1 MEYFY
6 FNDKRWPIKV
16 TRETTEVTPYT
27 FQPDMTMWETTS
39 IHQFFSQIDPEGEF
53 NIADVG
59 AQSGSYTLLAKY
71 LPKSTFY
78 SFEPFKKSYKCLLDN
93 IELNGLKN
101 VSTFEVALSNV
112 SGSSVLNTSTGHNGL
127 HTLGGTPMRFDDVVP
142 VEIQTRTLDEFFHDV
157 DRPLHFMKID
167 TEGWEFH
174 VLEGGRKTLEKY
186 KPVIQMEWVPV
197 NMKQCGVSEHDLSE
211 LMRTLGYREA
221 SARGEEKLYTP
232 ILL

>member
-1 MEYFY
+1 MEYYY

-16 TRETTEVTPYT
+16 TRETMEVTPYT
-27 FQPDMTMWETTS
+27 FQPNMTMWETPS

-59 AQSGSYTLLAKY
+59 AQSGSYTLFGKY
-71 LPKSTFY
+71 LPKSTFF
-78 SFEPFKKSYKCLLDN
+78 SFEPFKESYKCLLDN

-101 VSTFEVALSNV
+101 VQTFNVALSNV
-112 SGSSVLNTSTGHNGL
+112 SGSTTLNTSKSHNGL
-127 HTLGGTPMRFDDVVP
+127 HTLGDTPMRFDDVVP
-142 VEIQTRTLDEFFHDV
+142 VQIETKTLDEYFYDV

-186 KPVIQMEWVPV
+186 KPIIQMEWVPV
-197 NMKQCGVSEHDLSE
+197 NMQQCSVNEEE
-211 LMRTLGYREA
+211 LKEFMKSLGYTEV
-221 SARGEEKLYTP
+221 SMRGEEKLFR
-232 ILL
+232 

>member
-112 SGSSVLNTSTGHNGL
+112 SGSSVLNTSAGHNGL

>member
-1 MEYFY
+1 MEYYY

-16 TRETTEVTPYT
+16 TRETMEVTPYT
-27 FQPDMTMWETTS
+27 FQPNMTMWETPS

-59 AQSGSYTLLAKY
+59 AQSGSYTLFGKY
-71 LPKSTFY
+71 LPKSTFF
-78 SFEPFKKSYKCLLDN
+78 SFEPFKESYKCLLDN

-101 VSTFEVALSNV
+101 VQTFNVALSNV
-112 SGSSVLNTSTGHNGL
+112 SGSTTLNTSKSHNGL
-127 HTLGGTPMRFDDVVP
+127 HTLGETPMRFDDVVP
-142 VEIQTRTLDEFFHDV
+142 VQIETKTLDEYFYDV

-186 KPVIQMEWVPV
+186 KPIIQMEWVPV
-197 NMKQCGVSEHDLSE
+197 NMQQCSVNEEE
-211 LMRTLGYREA
+211 LKEFMKSLGYTEV
-221 SARGEEKLYTP
+221 SMRGEEKLFR
-232 ILL
+232 

>member
-6 FNDKRWPIKV
+6 FNDEKFPIKV
-16 TRETTEVTPYT
+16 TRETTEVTPHT

-71 LPKSTFY
+71 LPKSTLY
-78 SFEPFKKSYKCLLDN
+78 SFEPFKQSYKCLSDN

-101 VSTFEVALSNV
+101 VRTFNVALSNV
-112 SGSSVLNTSTGHNGL
+112 SGSSVLNTSAGHNGL
-127 HTLGGTPMRFDDVVP
+127 HTLGETPMRFDDVVP
-142 VEIQTRTLDEFFHDV
+142 VEIQTRTLDEYFHDA
-157 DRPLHFMKID
+157 DRPLHFLKID

-186 KPVIQMEWVPV
+186 KPVIQLEWVPV
-197 NMKQCGVSEHDLSE
+197 NMKQCGVSEEE
-211 LMRTLGYREA
+211 LREFLK
-221 SARGEEKLYTP
+221 SLRYKEVSMSGEEKLF
-232 ILL
+232 I